1 MMSAFFTFNLLQFS
15 TIVESCIHF
24 RLTLL
29 EVWRGESNRAPPP
42 PEKINF
48 KNPILIR
55 VKKTTFFG
63 WIKNNKESLCFSS
76 RIWVWGGSLL
86 LFFPL
91 QLKKNVSSFI
101 NGPIPA
107 TNNLFSSYCCLKTIR
122 TILVRN
128 KILFPNS
135 FVMKIS

>member
-29 EVWRGESNRAPPP
+29 EVWRGSQIEPPLP
-42 PEKINF
+42 QKKLTSKIPSLLGLR
-48 KNPILIR
+48 KQH
-55 VKKTTFFG
+55 FFG